1 MKKIYRIILLS
12 IVLVFL
18 STYNPY
24 QSNLIPKED
33 NNFFKIQTIEIEN
46 NLLIDKNIIKE
57 RLNKIYNKN
66 IFLIKSADIEQPLN
80 KINFLNKIEVKKKYP
95 NTVIIKVYETKPLAI
110 LFKDK
115 SKHIIDS
122 SANLISL
129 KEEMNYG
136 ELPGVFGKGAEKN
149 FLNFFQK
156 LKKSKFPED
165 QIKNFYYFQI
175 GRWDLQLTN
184 DKLIKLPYNNTDD
197 AIKKSIELLNRKDF
211 ENYNVIDLR
220 VNGKIVVE

>member
-1 MKKIYRIILLS
+1 MVISFAIKIC
-12 IVLVFL
+12 
-18 STYNPY
+18 
-24 QSNLIPKED
+24 
-33 NNFFKIQTIEIEN
+33 
-46 NLLIDKNIIKE
+46 
-57 RLNKIYNKN
+57 
-66 IFLIKSADIEQPLN
+66 
-80 KINFLNKIEVKKKYP
+80 
-95 NTVIIKVYETKPLAI
+95 
-110 LFKDK
+110 
-115 SKHIIDS
+115 
-122 SANLISL
+122 
-129 KEEMNYG
+129 
-136 ELPGVFGKGAEKN
+136 LPAKN